1 MELQRKLNTTALT
14 MIGIGASIGSG
25 IFVTPA
31 DTIALLPHYGWAILP
46 WLLGGLAAYC
56 GGLTFAELGASRPKA
71 GGVYIYLKE
80 AYGPL
85 AGFLYGWCVLLIINT
100 GALAALGLAFADY
113 MTFFIRLSPAES
125 QGLAIAVIAG
135 LSGINCLGVS
145 YSDKLSRT
153 FTGLKLLAMVAI
165 IAAGFY
171 AFVDQPAL
179 MTQGWQTPTPTNL
192 TGAISGAFIGVF
204 WSIGGWHHISYVSG
218 EAVNPGRDVP
228 RALLYSVAIITL
240 VYICIILAYMA
251 ILPMDQIIGS
261 KRIAGDAIAHLFNGG
276 GRLVAVFIAIS
287 IFGTIAIYTM
297 SAPRIYYAMA
307 KDGVFFPSVGK
318 VHPIFNTPANAI
330 IVQAVWAIVLVLAYG
345 SFMKVIAFVTFM
357 DILFMSLAAATIFIF
372 RSRHGVPS
380 VFSVKAYPLL
390 PMVYLLI
397 SSTFVVYTL
406 LDLNE
411 GAIAGMVILAIGI
424 LAYYYFRKKYLTE
437 A

>member
-31 DTIALLPHYGWAILP
+31 DTIARLPHYGWALLP
-46 WLLGGLAAYC
+46 WLLGGVAAYC

-71 GGVYIYLKE
+71 GGVYVYLKE
-80 AYGPL
+80 AYGDL

-100 GALAALGLAFADY
+100 GALAALGLAFSDY
-113 MTFFIRLSPAES
+113 MTFFISLSPA
-125 QGLAIAVIAG
+125 QGQALAIFVIAG

-153 FTGLKLLAMVAI
+153 FTGLKLLAMLVI
-165 IAAGFY
+165 IGVGVY
-171 AFVDQPAL
+171 AFASQPAL
-179 MTQGWQTPTPTNL
+179 LKGGWQAATPTQL
-192 TGAISGAFIGVF
+192 TGAISSAFIGVF

-218 EAVNPGRDVP
+218 EAINPGRDVP
-228 RALLYSVAIITL
+228 RALLMAVGIITAI
-240 VYICIILAYMA
+240 YICIILAYMA
-251 ILPMDQIIGS
+251 ILPMDQIVGS
-261 KRIAGDAIAHLFNGG
+261 KRIAGDAIAHLFAGG
-276 GRLVAVFIAIS
+276 GQWVAVFIAIS

-307 KDGVFFPSVGK
+307 KDGVFFPSIGK
-318 VHPIFNTPANAI
+318 VHPRFNTPANAI
-330 IVQAVWAIVLVLAYG
+330 LLQAAWAIVLVLAYG

-372 RSRHGVPS
+372 RARHGVPT
-380 VFSVKAYPLL
+380 VFSVKTYPLL
-390 PMVYLLI
+390 PLIYLLI
-397 SSTFVVYTL
+397 SASFVFYTL
-406 LDLNE
+406 LDLNQ
-411 GAIAGMVILAIGI
+411 GALAGLVILALGI
-424 LAYYYFRKKYLTE
+424 LAYYYFRKRYPPT